1 MHRNIRPLIVLV
13 LALFCALKIQASPI
27 SLNYTVTDLGGG
39 LYDYG
44 FTLTLDNHDGSFAVG
59 QGWTWIT
66 FGDVQGAPTNLTDFT
81 FDQND
86 FPVGVFTDGTFSF
99 GGHNGPTLL
108 LGNSNVVY
116 WMPTTVGSFLQW
128 SGTST
133 ANLGQGSLAFSTLI
147 TTGGALAANFETG
160 TLGPVVSQV
169 PDTGS
174 VATLLVLGF
183 ATLGLR
189 RRRA

>member
-1 MHRNIRPLIVLV
+1 MQRTLRPLIVLT

-39 LYDYG
+39 LYDYE
-44 FTLTLDNHDGSFAVG
+44 FTLTLDNHDNSFAAG
-59 QGWTWIT
+59 QGWSWIT
-66 FGDVQGAPTNLTDFT
+66 FGDVQGGPTNLTNFT

-86 FPVGVFTDGTFSF
+86 FPVGAFTDGTFSF

-108 LGNSNVVY
+108 MGNSNIAY
-116 WMPTTVGSFLQW
+116 WMPTTVGSVLQW

-147 TTGGALAANFETG
+147 TTGGAVAADFETA
-160 TLGPVVSQV
+160 TLGPVVLNV

-174 VATLLVLGF
+174 VATLLVLGL

-189 RRRA
+189 RRRL